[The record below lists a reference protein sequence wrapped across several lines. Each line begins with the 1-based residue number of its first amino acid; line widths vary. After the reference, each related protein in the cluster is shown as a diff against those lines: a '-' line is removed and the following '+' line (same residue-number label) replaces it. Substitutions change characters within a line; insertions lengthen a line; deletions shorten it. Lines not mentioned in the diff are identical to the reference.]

1 MTDDEMPS
9 TLPPWLNTGFDWE
22 GVVAAAAAFLVAL
35 LLGWLWAPLFWLGF
49 ALTIAALLAARWSKR
64 SPPDLADAILA
75 PCDGVVVSVGMAE
88 APHDLH
94 LGTSRSTRVRIAS
107 GPAATNKL
115 YSPIHGG
122 IGSLNVEPG
131 DPSVP
136 FATRPDEN
144 GLAVAN
150 VIFESQDD
158 QVGVRFAT
166 GGLGPRLE
174 FNVAQGDV
182 VRSGRVLGTRRL
194 GGWCDLYVPE
204 AAGLTVWPG
213 QTLVGG
219 ETVIGRFASDAVDA
233 DFETVP
239 ETEAESSVVRD
250 TEDTADDAAPLIEER
265 SEPDAIDEL
274 FEEDD
279 YPEPDQVDQ
288 SDDPAVIFARIREA
302 SRKHGESD

>member
-22 GVVAAAAAFLVAL
+22 GVVAAVAAFLIAL
-35 LLGWLWAPLFWLGF
+35 LLGWLWAPLFWIGF
-49 ALTIAALLAARWSKR
+49 VLAIVALLGARWSKR

-75 PCDGVVVSVGMAE
+75 PCDGVVVSVAPAE

-94 LGTSRSTRVRIAS
+94 MGTSRSTRVRIAS

-158 QVGVRFAT
+158 QVGVRFLT

-194 GGWCDLYVPE
+194 GGWCDVYVPE
-204 AAGLTVWPG
+204 AAGLAVWPG

-219 ETVIGRFASDAVDA
+219 ETVIGRFSVDTVDA
-233 DFETVP
+233 DFETVA
-239 ETEAESSVVRD
+239 ETDVEFSAPHEDEAE
-250 TEDTADDAAPLIEER
+250 DDRSPLIEER
-265 SEPDAIDEL
+265 AEPDAIDEL

-279 YPEPDQVDQ
+279 YPEPDQVEQ